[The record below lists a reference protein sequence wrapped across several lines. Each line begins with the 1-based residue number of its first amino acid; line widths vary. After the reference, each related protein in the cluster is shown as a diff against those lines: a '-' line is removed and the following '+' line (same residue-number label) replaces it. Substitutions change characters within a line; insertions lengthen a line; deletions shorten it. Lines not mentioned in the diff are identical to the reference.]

1 MGFHGAGE
9 ESSDFIAGDFLCR
22 LQRSEQYFTSSH
34 TSFHFRRHWKGRPQT
49 GQILLGRSRGRVI
62 GSSENMA
69 AICCLASQ
77 GPSESWS
84 SHNRNVEM
92 LAGIKVM
99 HNTTSRPS
107 LSTST

>member
-1 MGFHGAGE
+1 MGPYVTGE
-9 ESSDFIAGDFLCR
+9 ESSDVLSEDFLCL

-62 GSSENMA
+62 GTSEHMT
-69 AICCLASQ
+69 AICCLASK

-84 SHNRNVEM
+84 CLNRKVRM

-99 HNTTSRPS
+99 HNTT
-107 LSTST
+107 